1 MITSRKVRRA
11 GNSLVVSIPNEVLE
25 ALDIKEGNN
34 VQFNIKDN
42 QVYLEKEVNEQER
55 FYKLL
60 EETMND
66 YHEAL
71 DRIGAQ

>member
-71 DRIGAQ
+71 ERIGAQ

>member
-11 GNSLVVSIPNEVLE
+11 GNSSVVSIPNEVLE

-71 DRIGAQ
+71 ERIGAQ

>member
-25 ALDIKEGNN
+25 TLDIKEGNN

-71 DRIGAQ
+71 DRMGVK